1 MDVIQTRQCAVT
13 KNVHKQLGKGINY
26 REIEN
31 KFGVVASIACE
42 KHLFRLVPMPG
53 HGARVLPL
61 ELMPVPGHGTQIRA
75 RAPTNGYVPDSTEIL
90 IALTMNFTLREGG

>member
-1 MDVIQTRQCAVT
+1 
-13 KNVHKQLGKGINY
+13 
-26 REIEN
+26 
-31 KFGVVASIACE
+31 
-42 KHLFRLVPMPG
+42 MPG

-90 IALTMNFTLREGG
+90 IALTMNFTLLEGC